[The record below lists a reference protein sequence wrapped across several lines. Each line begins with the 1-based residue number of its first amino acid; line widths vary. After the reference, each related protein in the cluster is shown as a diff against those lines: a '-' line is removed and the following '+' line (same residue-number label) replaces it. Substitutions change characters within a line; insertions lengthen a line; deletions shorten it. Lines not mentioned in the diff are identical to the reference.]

1 MTFIN
6 SLTIGKTQ
14 EEITASR
21 SIIINAYKEKIK
33 LRHDFLRLQKNAC
46 EEFEV
51 GFLTSPVLL
60 QTYRDLIKEG
70 VISENKDLFNLLR
83 KRIVRT
89 TSGIAAV
96 AVLTKAWPCPG
107 KCIYCP
113 TEIGMPKSYLSNE
126 PAVMRAILA
135 KFDAYRQVQIRLRG
149 LDVAGNPS
157 DKIEL
162 IVMGGTFSALTKTYQ
177 LGFISRCYQACNEY
191 GRKGKRKNE
200 PLDCARGRKR
210 KITIPNLK
218 ILQRR
223 NETVK
228 HRIVGLTLE
237 TRPDYINEK
246 EIKWFRDLGC
256 TRVEL
261 GVQSVFDDVLERNQ
275 RGHGI
280 EATIKATKLLKD
292 AGFKVCYHLMPNLY
306 GSSAKRDLE
315 MFKILFSDERFQPDL
330 IKIYPCMLTKYSKLE
345 RLYREGK
352 FVPYSDKELINL
364 LIKIKQIIPPYVR
377 IQRLYRDIP
386 ASSIIAGSKMS
397 NIRQIMQE
405 KMLKENIVC
414 QCIRCREI
422 RTDSKLPVK
431 LNRIDYEASGG
442 KEIFLEYIDKNNR
455 LYALLRLRLFG
466 YINNERVAIIREVHT
481 YGPMA
486 EVGVHEKI
494 SKQHKGLGKKLI
506 KEAEKIVYTEFCRG
520 AKKESKLKKIAVIS
534 GVGVRGYYRKLGY
547 KLNSTYMIK
556 KL

>member
-6 SLTIGKTQ
+6 SLTIGKNQ
-14 EEITASR
+14 EEIAASR
-21 SIIINAYKEKIK
+21 SIIIRAYKEKIK
-33 LRHDFLRLQKNAC
+33 SRRDFLRLQKIAC

-51 GFLTSPVLL
+51 GFLARPVLL
-60 QTYRDLIKEG
+60 ATYRDLVKEG
-70 VISENKDLFNLLR
+70 VILEDQDLFNLLR
-83 KRIVRT
+83 KRAVRT

-96 AVLTKAWPCPG
+96 AVLTKSWPCPG

-113 TEIGMPKSYLSNE
+113 TEKGMPKSYLSNE

-135 KFDAYRQVQIRLRG
+135 KFNAYKQVEIRLRG

-162 IVMGGTFSALTKTYQ
+162 IVMGGTFSVLPKRYQ
-177 LGFISRCYQACNEY
+177 LKFAMDCYRACNEY
-191 GRKGKRKNE
+191 GKRKKAKGKTTIKNLKLLQKKNE
-200 PLDCARGRKR
+200 TA
-210 KITIPNLK
+210 
-218 ILQRR
+218 
-223 NETVK
+223 K

-237 TRPDYINEK
+237 TRPDYINEN
-246 EIKWFRDLGC
+246 EIKWFRELGC

-261 GVQSVFDDVLERNQ
+261 GVQSVFDDVLAKNL
-275 RGHGI
+275 RGHKV

-306 GSSAKRDLE
+306 GSNPKKDLK

-345 RLYREGK
+345 KPYREGK
-352 FVPYSDKELINL
+352 FKPYSNKELIDL
-364 LIKIKQIIPPYVR
+364 LIKIKKIIPPYVR

-386 ASSIIAGSKMS
+386 ASSIIAGSKLS

-405 KMLKENIVC
+405 KMLSENIKCSCV
-414 QCIRCREI
+414 RCREI
-422 RTDSKLPVK
+422 RADSKLPVK
-431 LNRIDYEASGG
+431 LKRIDYLASGG

-455 LYALLRLRLFG
+455 LYALLRLRIYG
-466 YINNERVAIIREVHT
+466 YISNERVAIIREVHT

-486 EVGVHEKI
+486 EVGTHNNV

-506 KEAEKIVYTEFCRG
+506 KEAERIT
-520 AKKESKLKKIAVIS
+520 KKEFGIRKIAVIS
-534 GVGVRGYYRKLGY
+534 GIGVRSYYRKLGY
-547 KLNSTYMIK
+547 KLTDTYMVK